1 MTTTSL
7 CCSNTTDM
15 KRLLFLFIAFLI
27 SSTIDAQL
35 TEITT
40 TTVRGVVIDKQSQF
54 PIPGATI
61 VLMDSDPVKGT
72 VSDVDGK
79 FRLEEVPAGR
89 QSIQVVMIGYEPL
102 VFTNLLLNSG
112 KELTLNVQLI
122 ESVAELKA
130 VEISA
135 QNSKSESINKM
146 SSVSTRTISIEE
158 AQRYSGTL
166 QDIARMAQNYAGV
179 SSANDDRN
187 DIIIR
192 GNSPSGVLWRLEGID
207 IPNPNHFATL
217 ATTGGPISLIN
228 TNNLS
233 NSDFSTSAFAAE
245 YGNALSGVFDLKLRS
260 GNNDKREHMAQI
272 GFNGFE
278 LGAEGP
284 FKKGK
289 QASYMVNARYSFL
302 GIMTKLGIDFGTG
315 SAVPEY
321 QDMTFKIDLPTAKA
335 GKFTFFGVG
344 GTSFIHFKAEDSGD
358 NNLYNDGRQNQQFKS
373 STGIAGMTHTYFFNE
388 KTYGKLIL
396 ATTTGGTQGW
406 TDTLDVDNNA
416 TRTFGIYQR
425 QNDVKGHYFIN
436 SKLSARHTVKIGAMY
451 DYYMFNVEDSIRY
464 TGGYFFKEMDF
475 KGETSLARAYA
486 EWQYRPAERWTINSG
501 VYSQYFLYNER
512 TSVEPRIGA
521 RYKLNDK
528 QSLNFGSGLHSQLQ
542 PITIYF
548 NRQEGTNGETQ
559 ANNKNLN
566 FNKSAHFVLG
576 HDYQIGKNVRLK
588 TEVYYQYLYSI
599 AVDHDSSS
607 FSVLNVGADFVIPN
621 NANLVNRGTG
631 NNYGVEVT
639 LERFLN
645 KGFYFLLTSSVFQ
658 SRYTGS
664 DGVERNTAFNG
675 NYVFNLLAGKE
686 WKVGKNN
693 AITLDLKTT
702 YAGGRWYSPI
712 LMDQSIEAHKE
723 VRDLSSAY
731 SQQYKSYFRTDMKI
745 GFRMNRTKYA
755 QAFYFDVRNITNNQN
770 IFIQSFNDRNN
781 QIKTTYQTGFFPI
794 FLWQIWF

>member
-1 MTTTSL
+1 M
-7 CCSNTTDM
+7 N
-15 KRLLFLFIAFLI
+15 RNILLFLLMAPALI
-27 SSTIDAQL
+27 FRAQENTSL
-35 TEITT
+35 
-40 TTVRGVVIDKQSQF
+40 TTVRGNVVDKQSQY

-61 VLMDSDPVKGT
+61 VLLESDPVKGT
-72 VSDVDGK
+72 VSDLDGH
-79 FRLEEVPAGR
+79 FRLENVPVGR
-89 QSIQVVMIGYEPL
+89 QSIQVMMIGYETL

-112 KELTLNVQLI
+112 KELTLNVQLV
-122 ESVAELKA
+122 ESVETLGE

-135 QNSKSESINKM
+135 EGNKSESINKM

-192 GNSPSGVLWRLEGID
+192 GNSPTGVLWRLEGID

-233 NSDFSTSAFAAE
+233 NSDFSTGAFASE

-260 GNNDKREHMAQI
+260 GNNDKREYMAQM

-315 SAVPEY
+315 AAVPEY
-321 QDMTFKIDLPTAKA
+321 QDITFKIDLPTKKV

-344 GTSFIHFKAEDSGD
+344 GASFIDFKAEESGE
-358 NNLYNDGRQNQQFKS
+358 NNLYNDGKENQQFRS
-373 STGIAGMTHTYFFNE
+373 STGIAGMTHSYFFNE

-406 TDTLDVDNNA
+406 TDTIDVNNNA
-416 TRTFGIYQR
+416 TRIFGIYQR
-425 QNDVKGHYFIN
+425 QNDAKGHYFIN
-436 SKLSARHTVKIGAMY
+436 SKLNARNTIKVGVMY
-451 DYYMFNVEDSIRY
+451 DYYMFDVEDSIRY

-475 KGETSLARAYA
+475 KGETSLARSYA
-486 EWQYRPAERWTINSG
+486 EWQLRPDERWTINSG
-501 VYSQYFLYNER
+501 VYGQYFMYNDR
-512 TSVEPRIGA
+512 TSVEPRLGA
-521 RYKLNDK
+521 RFKLNEK

-542 PITIYF
+542 PITVYF
-548 NRQEGTNGETQ
+548 NRQEDENGTALEE
-559 ANNKNLN
+559 NKNLD
-566 FNKSAHFVLG
+566 FNKAAHFVLG
-576 HDYQIGKNVRLK
+576 HDYQLGKNMRIK
-588 TEVYYQYLYSI
+588 TELYYQYLYNI
-599 AVDHDSSS
+599 AVDRDSSS

-621 NANLVNRGTG
+621 NGNLVNTGTG
-631 NNYGVEVT
+631 KNYGVEVT

-645 KGFYFLLTSSVFQ
+645 KGFYFLMTTSLFESK
-658 SRYTGS
+658 YTGS

-686 WKVGKNN
+686 WKVGKSN
-693 AITLDLKTT
+693 AITFDVKGT
-702 YAGGRWYSPI
+702 YAGGRRYSPI
-712 LMDQSIEAHKE
+712 MLDESIAAFKE
-723 VRDLSSAY
+723 VRDLNNAY
-731 SQQYKSYFRTDMKI
+731 SEQYKPYFRADMKL
-745 GFRMNRTKYA
+745 GFRMNRSKYA
-755 QAFYFDVRNITNNQN
+755 QAFYFDIRNVTNSQN
-770 IFIQSFNDRNN
+770 IFIQSFSSRNN
-781 QIKTTYQTGFFPI
+781 QVSTVYQTGFFPI